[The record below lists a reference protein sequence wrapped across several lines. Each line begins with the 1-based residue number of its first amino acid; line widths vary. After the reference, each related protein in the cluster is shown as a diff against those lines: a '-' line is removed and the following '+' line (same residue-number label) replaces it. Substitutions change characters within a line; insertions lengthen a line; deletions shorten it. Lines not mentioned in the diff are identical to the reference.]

1 MRVQIWLCIL
11 LGSAALSALAF
22 QPYEPEGYQD
32 YAAEK
37 VANLNT
43 APQGFLQQAAPG
55 TWGPAED
62 GKRQTDFQVFR
73 SRAPKEAAWYLDRVF
88 ALTDAAAVEWR
99 AAVSALSEGREPY
112 LMEQNYATILQRLKA
127 LETPESLLP
136 FEAMVAEAIDAQR
149 RYLLDWQED
158 GDSDYLDWDDDLLEL
173 SEARLAAAYAFLM
186 ERYPDEDR
194 HNQRAIRDH
203 LIGPDFFS

>member
-1 MRVQIWLCIL
+1 MRVQIWLGVL
-11 LGSAALSALAF
+11 LGSAAFSALAF
-22 QPYEPEGYQD
+22 QPYQPEGFQD

-37 VANLNT
+37 VAQLDT
-43 APQGFLQQAAPG
+43 SPRGILQQVGPG
-55 TWGPAED
+55 TWGLAED
-62 GKRQTDFQVFR
+62 GRRQTDFQVFR
-73 SRAPKEAAWYLDRVF
+73 SQAPKEAAWYLDQVF
-88 ALTDAAAVEWR
+88 SLTDAASVEWR

-112 LMEQNYATILQRLKA
+112 LMAQNYGAILQRLKA
-127 LETPESLLP
+127 LETPEPLLP

-186 ERYPDEDR
+186 DRYPDEDR
-194 HNQRAIRDH
+194 HNQKAIRDH